1 MRSRWVAVCVHPRPS
16 GANGEHPADI
26 EGHREGG
33 EGKIVHS
40 HGDSVAVDE
49 TPPVGATAT

>member
-1 MRSRWVAVCVHPRPS
+1 MKPHPRPS

-33 EGKIVHS
+33 EWMIGHRR
-40 HGDSVAVDE
+40 GDSVAVDE
-49 TPPVGATAT
+49 SPPVGGEAT